1 MMKIDQ
7 NGPVRRGALIFFALL
22 LSAMFFGALWAEENA
37 PLVHD
42 GVADWSALT
51 QDASGTAENPAQIDI
66 PQGVYRL
73 DAEKATVETV
83 CLSNSAPV
91 NPKKIGLIL
100 RGLKNA
106 VIDFHDSELQL
117 RGALMTMLV
126 EDCENVTLKNFR
138 IDSPSPVMV
147 QAEILQNDENGIV
160 IQPASWCP
168 AEVENNQLV
177 FVGDGWRSAATM
189 GMVYDP
195 KTKHVLTGV
204 PDMFANFDGA
214 SVANGRV
221 TCPNWKEAR
230 FPVGTVVVL
239 RPETFHLTGIFL
251 HRCRNMTLENIKIH
265 YAPAKAII
273 AQRCENLHFKGVSI
287 SLREGLDDP
296 RFFTANAD
304 AIHCSCCKGKITVE
318 EGVFESMM
326 DDAINVHGIYV
337 KATKKIDDFTMEVQ
351 FMQPG
356 AWGFDWA
363 VPGDVVR
370 FLNAPRM
377 EHFGEQV
384 TVASVR
390 PVDQP
395 TIYMAKR
402 FELTFRE
409 PIPAAVTFDET
420 TALENLS
427 QTAEVV
433 YRNNVIRNNRARGC
447 LFETVKPVLVEGN
460 TFDHVAGTALLFCG
474 DASGWYESGPCE
486 NVVVRKNRFVNCMT
500 SIYQFCRAI
509 ISIYP
514 EIADF
519 ASQCKFYNGGS
530 EGAFLI
536 EENTF
541 ETFDLPILYARS
553 TDGITFRKNC
563 VTHNSDF
570 AKIAA
575 DTKPFTFEMVN
586 RVRIYGNRFD
596 NGFNGLGD
604 VSASRSPTG
613 AIRFDAEEP
622 FGPSAPGIADGTTL
636 DAACCEK

>member
-1 MMKIDQ
+1 M
-7 NGPVRRGALIFFALL
+7 PFFLTLL
-22 LSAMFFGALWAEENA
+22 LGTPLFGTLVAEENA
-37 PLVHD
+37 PLVHE
-42 GVADWSALT
+42 GVPGWPALT

-117 RGALMTMLV
+117 RGALLAMLV

-147 QAEILQNDENGIV
+147 QAEILRNDENGIV
-160 IQPASWCP
+160 IKPAAWCP
-168 AEVENNQLV
+168 ARIENDRLV
-177 FVGDGWRSAATM
+177 FVGDGWRSSAAM

-195 KTKHVLTGV
+195 QTKHVLTGV

-214 SVANGRV
+214 SVENGRV
-221 TCPNWKEAR
+221 ICPNWKDAR
-230 FPVGTVVVL
+230 FLVKTVVVL

-251 HRCRNMTLENIKIH
+251 HRCRNMTLENVKIH
-265 YAPAKAII
+265 YAPAKAVT
-273 AQRCENLHFKGVSI
+273 AQRCENLHFKGVSV

-318 EGVFESMM
+318 DGVFESMM

-337 KATKKIDDFTMEVQ
+337 KATKKIDDSTMEVR

-363 VPGDVVR
+363 KPGDVVR

-384 TVASVR
+384 TVESVQ
-390 PVDQP
+390 PLDQP
-395 TIYMAKR
+395 TIHMAKR
-402 FELTFRE
+402 FAITFRE
-409 PIPAAVTFDET
+409 PIPASVAFDET

-447 LFETVKPVLVEGN
+447 LFETVKPVLIEGN
-460 TFDHVAGTALLFCG
+460 RFDHVAGTALLFCG

-486 NVVVRKNRFVNCMT
+486 NVIVRENLFVNCMT

-519 ASQCKFYNGGS
+519 ASQRKFYNGGE

-536 EENTF
+536 ENNTF

-553 TDGITFRKNC
+553 TDGVTFRNNRIA
-563 VTHNSDF
+563 HNEDF

-575 DTKPFTFEMVN
+575 DTKPFTFELVN
-586 RVRIYGNRFD
+586 RVRIYDNTFD
-596 NGFNGLGD
+596 NGFHGDDD
-604 VSASRSPTG
+604 VSATRSPLG
-613 AIRFDAEEP
+613 AIRFNANES
-622 FGPSAPGIADGTTL
+622 FGHFD
-636 DAACCEK
+636 DKK